1 MAEAEAQNPIANLK
15 AFKAAKV
22 LNGTN
27 ADLEDSKNLAIVEID
42 PKSLGTFT
50 DDDVLIKVEAFA
62 LNPVDYKMN
71 TLFAE
76 YPTEHII
83 CSDAC
88 GIVEAVGKNAG
99 FEKGDRVICNT
110 NLKYGVGAEYIK
122 VNKDLIAKVD
132 AGMNAEDMS
141 GLPLVSTTAYD
152 AVMALGDLEAGA
164 KVMIN
169 GASGGVGT
177 MVTQMCANVF
187 QYHTIAICSGK
198 NQNLVEMLG
207 AREVIN
213 YKEQDFAE
221 YGGKVQGFIDL
232 VGGKSVWD
240 KAQNLLE
247 EGAFFSTIVGDD
259 PTFKD
264 NSTTFARSN
273 DEQTNYKFVFYTSN
287 GEKLAQIVQMVK
299 DEKLKPW
306 VHADYPARMIRDAMK
321 EMKSRRATGKI
332 VVRWG
337 K

>member
-1 MAEAEAQNPIANLK
+1 MAEAEAQNPLANLK

-22 LNGTN
+22 LNGTT

-83 CSDAC
+83 ASDAC

-122 VNKDLIAKVD
+122 VNKDLIAKID
-132 AGMNAEDMS
+132 AGMNAEDMA

-152 AVMALGDLEAGA
+152 AVMALGKLEAGA

-177 MVTQMCANVF
+177 IVTQICAKVF
-187 QYHTIAICSGK
+187 QYYTIAICSGK
-198 NQNLVEMLG
+198 NAELAQMLG
-207 AREVIN
+207 AQEVIN

-221 YGGKVQGFIDL
+221 YDGKVQGFIDL

-240 KAQNLLE
+240 KAQNLLTE
-247 EGAFFSTIVGDD
+247 DAFFSTIVGDD

-264 NSTTFARSN
+264 NSTTMARNN
-273 DEQTNYKFVFYTSN
+273 DDQNCYKFVFYSSN
-287 GEKLAQIVQMVK
+287 GEKLAQIVQMVR
-299 DEKLKPW
+299 DEKLKPRI
-306 VHADYPARMIRDAMK
+306 HASYPSRMIRDAMK
-321 EMKSRRATGKI
+321 EIKSRRATGKI
-332 VVRWG
+332 VVRWS

>member
-15 AFKAAKV
+15 AVFKAAKV
-22 LNGTN
+22 LNGTY

-42 PKSLGTFT
+42 SKSLGTFT

-83 CSDAC
+83 GSDAC
-88 GIVEAVGKNAG
+88 GIVEAVGKNGG
-99 FEKGDRVICNT
+99 FEKGDKVICNT
-110 NLKYGVGAEYIK
+110 NLKCGVGAEYIK
-122 VNKDLIAKVD
+122 VNKDLVAKID
-132 AGMNAEDMS
+132 AGMKSEDMS

-152 AVMALGDLEAGA
+152 AIQALGDLEAGA

-187 QYHTIAICSGK
+187 KYHTIAICSGK
-198 NQNLVEMLG
+198 NTELVQMLG
-207 AREVIN
+207 AQEVIN

-221 YGGKVQGFIDL
+221 YDGKVQGFIDL
-232 VGGKSVWD
+232 VGGKMVWD
-240 KAQNLLE
+240 KAKEILE
-247 EGAFFSTIVGDD
+247 ENAMFSTIVGDD

-264 NSTTFARSN
+264 NSTTMARSN
-273 DEQTNYKFVFYTSN
+273 EENTNYKFVFYTSN

-299 DEKLKPW
+299 DKSLKPRT
-306 VHADYPARMIRDAMK
+306 HADYPARMIRDAMK
-321 EMKSRRATGKI
+321 ELKSRRATGKI
-332 VVRWG
+332 VVRWS
-337 K
+337 